1 MKPLNAKE
9 RTIGLLKFAVL
20 FLLTVVL
27 VVFAVFFNF
36 ALVPKAEMEGYK
48 SQIASLNAKVETDNK
63 LVSQV
68 TDLNNNLLQYQN
80 NPSNT
85 IASSAVGNGITAL
98 SDIAKKDSIS
108 FTGKLSGQI
117 LTGYTTAVSA
127 ISKGQSS
134 GNVSDDL
141 KKMKDDLKACQDDV
155 KDKNQQILTLQN
167 TLALYQSKK

>member
-9 RTIGLLKFAVL
+9 RTIGLVKFAGL

-27 VVFAVFFNF
+27 VVFAVYFNASF
-36 ALVPKAEMEGYK
+36 IPKTELEGYK
-48 SQIASLNAKVETDNK
+48 NQVTVLSAKVETDNK
-63 LVSQV
+63 LIAQI
-68 TDLNNNLLQYQN
+68 TDLNNNLLQYQS
-80 NPSNT
+80 NPANA

-98 SDIAKKDSIS
+98 ADISKKDSVS

-117 LTGYTTAVSA
+117 LTGYGIAVSS
-127 ISKGQSS
+127 INKTVGS
-134 GNVSDDL
+134 GNTSDDL
-141 KKMKDDLKACQDDV
+141 KKTKDDLKACQDDV

>member
-9 RTIGLLKFAVL
+9 RTIGLVKFAGL

-48 SQIASLNAKVETDNK
+48 SQVATLNAKVETDNK

-98 SDIAKKDSIS
+98 SDISKKDSIS

-117 LTGYTTAVSA
+117 LTGYGIAVSS
-127 ISKGQSS
+127 INKGQAS
-134 GNVSDDL
+134 GNASDDL
-141 KKMKDDLKACQDDV
+141 KKIKDDLKACQDDV